1 MLSLFGR
8 LAAAMVFLLGF
19 SVVTAWAWDSSDR
32 ADGRSD
38 ITQPQL
44 VQTSHAPSQQ

>member
-32 ADGRSD
+32 ADGRTD
-38 ITQPQL
+38 ISQPRL
-44 VQTSHAPSQQ
+44 VQTSQGASQQ